1 MADPNVIRNFFVALG
16 FTTDQS
22 KAEEMKKALVSVEE
36 KAKILNK
43 ALLGLAVGSAYA
55 VTKVANELDKLYFS
69 SQRIGASA
77 TNINAFGN
85 AITQMG
91 GNAESAIGTLESLAE
106 KMRNSPGYEGMLN
119 GLGVSTKEANG
130 DMRDRVEVMKD
141 LSGVLSQMPAYQ
153 ANAYA
158 QSLGIDQNT
167 LLAMRD
173 GKFLQ
178 NMEKY
183 QKIQKELGM
192 NDDLT
197 KSGNEFMTEYRD
209 LTMMTK
215 TGFQV
220 LVMQAGKAL
229 IPILKLLNFMI
240 REGIHAFSQ
249 LHPAIKST
257 LSVGLQL
264 GMFALVLKGLVTSF
278 GMLKTGLSV
287 IRMFVPALKAFRLAF
302 LATPLGWITALI
314 VGLAAAIG
322 LLYDDFKTWK
332 EGGKSFI
339 DWSKWIGGFDKIMNK
354 IRDFIELLESI
365 KDKVVNFVQK
375 IVSDPV
381 SAVKEV
387 VDTAKDALTDIN
399 NGPTSKPVKA
409 INEVSKNI
417 VDTAKGAIQK
427 AKEVVVGGAKIIND
441 EVKTTVKNSVNNSI
455 NSVGSYSSVAPI
467 KSGAKGKKQIDF
479 IKKYWSAA
487 VKISQALNTKPEF
500 LLAQFAG
507 ETDWGKKIIEGTGFN
522 LGNIKASKN
531 WKGGTVKAWDKI
543 EKSYDPYKVYATAEE
558 FADDYIKLVGN
569 SKRYKSVKGAQDE
582 KTFFSELKKS
592 GYATDKE
599 YVSKNL
605 AMVKSVNNRLD
616 QNQTLKTSKTT
627 NNLPLDSIGLANFA
641 QNAYVPTGNPNK
653 DQVNKLSTNSSS
665 SQVTINQ
672 NYQTDMIINGAR
684 DPVESAK
691 AVKRQQENSMVIMA
705 RGAQGALP

>member
-1 MADPNVIRNFFVALG
+1 MAQAGVIRDFLVALG
-16 FTTDQS
+16 FQTDNAGLAKMQGAMAGVEL
-22 KAEEMKKALVSVEE
+22 KAKALN
-36 KAKILNK
+36 L
-43 ALLGLAVGSAYA
+43 ALMSLATGA
-55 VTKVANELDKLYFS
+55 VIAVRQTASELDKLYFS

-77 TNINAFGN
+77 TNITAFGN
-85 AITQMG
+85 AISQMG
-91 GNAESAIGTLESLAE
+91 GNAESALGTLEGLAE

-119 GLGVSTKEANG
+119 GLGVSTKEASG

-209 LTMMTK
+209 LTMVTK

-220 LVMQAGKAL
+220 IVMHAGKAL
-229 IPILKLLNFMI
+229 IPILRLLNQMI
-240 REGIHAFSQ
+240 RAGIQAFSQ
-249 LHPAIKST
+249 LNPQIK
-257 LSVGLQL
+257 VGLAIGL
-264 GMFALVLKGLVTSF
+264 RFAFLSLVFGAFFKTFGIIFRLMPLLKGFIGL
-278 GMLKTGLSV
+278 LK
-287 IRMFVPALKAFRLAF
+287 MMRLAF
-302 LATPLGWITALI
+302 LASPIGIILA
-314 VGLAAAIG
+314 LAAA
-322 LLYDDFKTWK
+322 LAALYDDYKTWK
-332 EGGKSFI
+332 EGGKSLI
-339 DWSKWIGGFDKIMNK
+339 DWSKWNDNLEKIMSK
-354 IRDFIELLESI
+354 LRDFIELLNSV
-365 KDKVVNFVQK
+365 KDKVINFVQK

-381 SAVKEV
+381 SVVKEV

-399 NGPTSKPVKA
+399 NGPTSEPVKA